1 MSINLIKLLFYL
13 CILVIVSLV
22 VWDDIDSNRIRK
34 SIMENIRELRKE
46 INL

>member
-13 CILVIVSLV
+13 CVLVIVSLV